1 MKKLTVVIVN
11 YNVKDYLAQ
20 CLDSLRIALRD
31 VDAEVVVVD
40 NCSSDGSVEYISSRY
55 PEVRMIASHEN
66 LGFARGNN
74 LAILQTE
81 SEYVLLLNPD
91 TVVMEQT
98 IRNVV
103 EFMDAHPNAGAAGVE
118 MLNADGTRAPESR
131 RGIPTPMTAFY
142 KFMGLAKRYP
152 KSRRFGKY
160 YMSYLPWDSPQRIE
174 IVSGAFCFLR
184 RSVLNKVG
192 LLDEDFFM
200 YGEDIDL
207 SYRIIKGGYENWY
220 LPYQIIHF
228 KGKSTQKSSFRYVHV
243 FYNAMFIFLKK
254 HYSES
259 SVFFTIPIKLA
270 IFATATMSLCRMQ
283 LRKLFARNSDGQA

>member
-20 CLDSLRIALRD
+20 CLDSLRLALQD
-31 VDAEVVVVD
+31 IDGEVVVVD
-40 NCSSDGSVEYISSRY
+40 NCSSDGSVKYISNRY
-55 PEVRMIASHEN
+55 PEVRMIASKEN

-74 LAILQTE
+74 LAIRQTE

-91 TVVMEQT
+91 TVVREQT
-98 IRNVV
+98 IRKVL
-103 EFMDAHPNAGAAGVE
+103 EFMDVHPNAGAAGVE

-152 KSRRFGKY
+152 MSNRFAKY

-184 RSVLNKVG
+184 RSVLDKVG

-220 LPYQIIHF
+220 LPYSIVHF
-228 KGKSTQKSSFRYVHV
+228 KGRSTQKSSFRYVHV

-254 HYSES
+254 HYAES
-259 SVFFTIPIKLA
+259 SIFFSIPIKLA
-270 IFATATMSLCRMQ
+270 IFGTATMSLCRMQ
-283 LRKLFARNSDGQA
+283 LRKFLGRQDD

>member
-1 MKKLTVVIVN
+1 MKKLTIVIVN
-11 YNVKDYLAQ
+11 YNVKDYLSQ
-20 CLDSLRIALRD
+20 CLDSLRKALRN

-40 NCSSDGSVEYISSRY
+40 NCSSDGSVEYISSHY
-55 PEVRMIASHEN
+55 HKVRMIASKEN
-66 LGFARGNN
+66 LGFAKGNN
-74 LAILQTE
+74 IAIRQTE

-91 TVVMEQT
+91 TVVKEQT
-98 IRNVV
+98 IIKVL
-103 EFMDAHPNAGAAGVE
+103 EFMDTHPNAGAAGVE

-142 KFMGLAKRYP
+142 KFIGLTKRYP
-152 KSRRFGKY
+152 KSKRFAKY

-174 IVSGAFCFLR
+174 IVSGAFCMLR
-184 RSVLNKVG
+184 RKALDEVG

-207 SYRIIKGGYENWY
+207 SYRILKGGYDNWY
-220 LPYQIIHF
+220 LPYSIVHY
-228 KGKSTQKSSFRYVHV
+228 KGRSTEKSSFRYVHV
-243 FYNAMFIFLKK
+243 FYKAMLIFLKK

-259 SVFFTIPIKLA
+259 SIFFILPIKLA

-283 LRKLFARNSDGQA
+283 FRKIFAHH